1 MREGMGW
8 RLVIMFYAEPIIMYE
23 VHCPQCNSQ
32 IILYREDLD
41 QLIQCEYCLH
51 EFSASL
57 PSEEIG
63 EVIYDRTG

>member
-1 MREGMGW
+1 M
-8 RLVIMFYAEPIIMYE
+8 IYADPIIMYE

-32 IILYREDLD
+32 IILYREDLEKPV
-41 QLIQCEYCLH
+41 QCEICHL
-51 EFSASL
+51 EFEASL